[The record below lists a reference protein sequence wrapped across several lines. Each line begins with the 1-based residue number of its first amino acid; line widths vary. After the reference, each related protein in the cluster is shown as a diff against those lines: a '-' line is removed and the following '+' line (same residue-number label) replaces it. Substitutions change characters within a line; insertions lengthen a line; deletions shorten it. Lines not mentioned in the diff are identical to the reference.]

1 MATLKIRHLTERPGR
16 AGSVRYFWQ
25 PATRL
30 KADGWSVVRLA
41 DTHSVAIGQ
50 AEAIN
55 AALDAWRA
63 GKRAPLVDEHRDII
77 LRAAPP
83 SLLAA
88 ASPFALP
95 NAPTPIPSALKP
107 GTLRALIHAYRH
119 SRDFKDKAAKTRS
132 SYEDNMRALEQ
143 WQAAAAGGV
152 AADEPPLEYIAPADL
167 KALWERLFEN
177 TPTKANAVLGMARI
191 LYNWGRTTGRFH
203 GYYAKDERGQLV
215 RDGAGRPIRL
225 PDNPAAQLNLTTVR
239 PTRTEDDLWT
249 PEEVQIF
256 SAVAAA
262 EGWFSLGLSVELNEW
277 MGQRQ
282 GDVLALP
289 AARYRQGR
297 LDVNQSKTKAA
308 VFLPVDL
315 VPQLRAGLEEN
326 RQRKRLTEEEGGQT
340 VTALTLLVCESTGQ
354 QWKADHFRHIFADVR
369 KVATE
374 WCPSLEGKTFLTLRH
389 TAVVRL
395 AEAGC
400 EVPEISAIT
409 GHTLTSV
416 TQILERYHV
425 RTKRAAESAF
435 RKRLLAENGRL
446 DATTET

>member
-1 MATLKIRHLTERPGR
+1 MAKLKIRHYTVRTGAR
-16 AGSVRYFWQ
+16 GSVRRFWS
-25 PATRL
+25 PSPTLRRA
-30 KADGWSVVRLA
+30 GWSVVRLS
-41 DTHSVAIGQ
+41 DDEGTAISEAQ
-50 AEAIN
+50 AIN
-55 AALDAWRA
+55 QAADAWR
-63 GKRAPLVDEHRDII
+63 HRQPID
-77 LRAAPP
+77 PP
-83 SLLAA
+83 SLVRDLVGRAVPHDLQAAVTAPAPAA
-88 ASPFALP
+88 AVPEGGV
-95 NAPTPIPSALKP
+95 PIPKNVKP
-107 GTLRALIHAYRH
+107 GSLRALIHAYRH
-119 SRDFKDKAAKTRS
+119 GGDFRKKAEKTRK

-143 WQAAAAGGV
+143 WQVTAAAGV
-152 AADEPPLEYIAPADL
+152 VADEPPLEYIAPADL
-167 KALWERLFEN
+167 KALWERLFEA

-215 RDGAGRPIRL
+215 RDSAGRPIRIT
-225 PDNPAAQLNLTTVR
+225 DNPAAQLNLTSVR
-239 PTRTEDDLWT
+239 PNRTEDDLWT

-256 SAVAAA
+256 SAVATM
-262 EGWFSLGLSVELNEW
+262 EGWPSLGLSVELNEW

-282 GDVLALP
+282 GDVLSLP
-289 AARYRQGR
+289 AARYRSGR

-315 VPQLRAGLEEN
+315 VPQLRTGIEEN
-326 RQRKRLTEEEGGQT
+326 RQRKSDQT

-354 QWKADHFRHIFADVR
+354 QWKQDHFRHVFADVR
-369 KVATE
+369 KVAMQ

-435 RKRLLAENGRL
+435 RKRLLAENGPISC
-446 DATTET
+446 D